1 MPAALRCP
9 TCSAPLDLPPEHAT
23 MARCTYCGA
32 AILLTERGGSVQA
45 AAQQAQHTDAI
56 AEVLNELRAGS
67 KIGAIK
73 VYRERFG
80 VGLAEAKYA
89 VERIEAGQDG
99 GVLPPAPGSTFGAR
113 RPTGSAGPS
122 PGGARAALGCIG
134 LVALLAVGAGVLL
147 TRGDAEKPPAPA
159 PQAGPAATAPRP
171 PSAEPPKAAGPP
183 PFAEPVMR
191 FGSEGTGAGR
201 FDDARSVAVDG
212 AGRIYVAEYTGGR
225 VQVFDSAGTF
235 VTQWMADTRMP
246 LLDLA
251 VDRGGTVYVVQAG
264 RIRRYD
270 GATGRALGEVPRTGN
285 TSFGDVALALD
296 GTLWAVS
303 GMDQVVHLRADG
315 RVLRTIDTRKAIDED
330 AMPVRVAVAGTGDVY
345 VMDRWKGEIY
355 HLSPDGRFRD
365 RFGGRS
371 KPGVEGMSAPQELAI
386 DGRGRVFVS
395 DMMGGIYV
403 FDADGR
409 PVAEFGRELNP
420 FGITFNDRD
429 DLFATNR
436 NDHEV
441 VRYKLA
447 R

>member
-56 AEVLNELRAGS
+56 AEVLRQLRAGS
-67 KIGAIK
+67 KIGAIAA
-73 VYRERFG
+73 YRERFG
-80 VGLAEAKYA
+80 VGLAEAKHA
-89 VERIEAGQDG
+89 VERIEAGQEDG
-99 GVLPPAPGSTFGAR
+99 ALTPAPGSTLGGG
-113 RPTGSAGPS
+113 RPAGSPRAS
-122 PGGARAALGCIG
+122 SGGVLTILGCTG
-134 LVALLAVGAGVLL
+134 LVIFMVIRVVLL
-147 TRGDAEKPPAPA
+147 MRPEAEKPAVPA
-159 PQAGPAATAPRP
+159 PQGGPVATAPRP
-171 PSAEPPKAAGPP
+171 PAADPTKPAGPP
-183 PFAEPVMR
+183 PFAQPVMR

-212 AGRIYVAEYTGGR
+212 AGRIYVAEYSGGR

-251 VDRGGTVYVVQAG
+251 VDRGGTVYVVQSG
-264 RIRRYD
+264 RIRRYE
-270 GATGRALGEVPRTGN
+270 GATGRALGEVPRSGGQ
-285 TSFGDVALALD
+285 SFDDVALALD

-303 GMDQVVHLRADG
+303 GMDEVVHLRADG
-315 RVLRTIDTRKAIDED
+315 RVLRTINTREAIDED
-330 AMPVRVAVAGTGDVY
+330 AMPMRVAVAGTGDVY
-345 VMDRWKGEIY
+345 VMDRWNGEVY
-355 HLSPDGRFRD
+355 HLGPDGRFRD

-371 KPGVEGMSAPQELAI
+371 KPGADGMSAPQDLAI

-409 PVAEFGRELNP
+409 PVGEFGDELNP

-447 R
+447 Q